1 MLANTHSIKKQVE
14 TGKKKKGKMSH
25 INISLTI
32 SNMNGLNKLLKG
44 KDWQSRQKPR
54 FYLMLSIGDIF

>member
-44 KDWQSRQKPR
+44 KD
-54 FYLMLSIGDIF
+54 

>member
-1 MLANTHSIKKQVE
+1 MKRIKRLCSQILTQSKSKWKQE
-14 TGKKKKGKMSH
+14 KKKGKMSH

-44 KDWQSRQKPR
+44 KD
-54 FYLMLSIGDIF
+54 